1 MPIPTAFNLSLFRRF
16 PLLALALILSLKAL
30 MLSLLMG
37 SNGAKAASMK
47 TLSAIV
53 GAMAMAMTSGTR
65 WNTKSAKFSDEN
77 LH

>member
-30 MLSLLMG
+30 MLMG